1 MSGRTTRA
9 TGTIKS
15 PQEESSREDH
25 MVVWPVRPTSNETVI
40 QLLVEQSLGDQNP
53 VKSLLKLQHDRRFE
67 YVAGKRLILT
77 SLVQAERRAFQELES
92 TDRCPKSLLA
102 CISHSGELIKAPLTD
117 ELCMEWALLMADE
130 LNYLSR
136 QEVLSPYHQDIGL
149 HACAILERLMD
160 WWSRPD
166 ASEIPQSAAQAI
178 VRAMEQ
184 LVCSPAIADLVR
196 TERSLD
202 GAVFLAGVIHLAAS
216 LGDPVVVEQIIELL
230 PSIFAVC
237 QELCPAEF
245 RREVTDS
252 LPEEHDHPTYAESDT
267 SALLDEPDVGD
278 KGKIIDADSM
288 EAALLERES
297 AEANQQDAVINAWE
311 DAYLLNLLVVNLLS
325 EGAHRAHI
333 LVDILRSCP
342 CNAKV
347 WTPTLDALIGT
358 SHDTF
363 QQLLPELLTRS
374 MAEPLGGVTVLQ
386 IADFKRRTGNA
397 DAEDPFPAL
406 VAALRQL
413 PGAERKDLLKDCKDL
428 LLNQTDL
435 FSKPEVTRQALKR
448 LHVELKKPSC

>member
-1 MSGRTTRA
+1 VSGRTTRA
-9 TGTIKS
+9 TGTIES
-15 PQEESSREDH
+15 PQKKSSREDD
-25 MVVWPVRPTSNETVI
+25 MVVWPERPTPNATVI
-40 QLLVEQSLGDQNP
+40 QLLVEKSLGEQDP
-53 VKSLLKLQHDRRFE
+53 VESLRSLQHDQRFQ
-67 YVAGKRLILT
+67 YGVGQRLILT
-77 SLVQAERRAFQELES
+77 SLVKAERRAFQELES
-92 TDRCPKSLLA
+92 TDKLPQSLLA
-102 CISHSGELIKAPLTD
+102 CISHLGELIKVPLTD
-117 ELCMEWALLMADE
+117 ELCMTWALLMADE

-136 QEVLSPYHQDIGL
+136 QEVLSPDHQDIGL

-166 ASEIPQSAAQAI
+166 ASEIPHSAVQAI
-178 VRAMEQ
+178 VQAMEQ

-216 LGDPVVVEQIIELL
+216 LGDPVVVEHIIDLL
-230 PSIFAVC
+230 PSMFAVC

-245 RREVTDS
+245 CREVTDS

-267 SALLDEPDVGD
+267 SALIDEPDVGD
-278 KGKIIDADSM
+278 KGKIIDADST
-288 EAALLERES
+288 EAALLEREL

-347 WTPTLDALIGT
+347 WTPTLDALIGI
-358 SHDTF
+358 SHEIF
-363 QQLLPELLTRS
+363 QKLLPELLTRS

-386 IADFKRRTGNA
+386 IADFKQRTRNE

-406 VAALRQL
+406 VAALKQL
-413 PGAERKDLLKDCKDL
+413 PRAGRNRLLKDCKDL
-428 LLNQTDL
+428 LLDQTDL
-435 FSKPEVTRQALKR
+435 FSEPEVTKRALKM
-448 LHVELKKPSC
+448 LHAELKKPSC